1 MRAVLINAKD
11 NKFEIIEQVKKRIK
25 FVRLLIYILKPII
38 SIF

>member
-25 FVRLLIYILKPII
+25 FVELLFYI
-38 SIF
+38 FY